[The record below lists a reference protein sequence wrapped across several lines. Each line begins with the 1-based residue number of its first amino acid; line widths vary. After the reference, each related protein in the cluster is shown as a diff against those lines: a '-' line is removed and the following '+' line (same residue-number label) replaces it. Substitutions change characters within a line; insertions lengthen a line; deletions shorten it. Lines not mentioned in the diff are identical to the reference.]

1 MENTNS
7 IISNVNDHS
16 HALLT
21 LRDEISTLSPTP
33 IRFVYFLAWTKLEEL

>member
-7 IISNVNDHS
+7 IIYNVNDHF

-21 LRDEISTLSPTP
+21 LRDEISTLSPTL
-33 IRFVYFLAWTKLEEL
+33 IRFVYFLAWTELEKL

>member
-16 HALLT
+16 HALFT
-21 LRDEISTLSPTP
+21 LRDEISTLSPTS
-33 IRFVYFLAWTKLEEL
+33 IRFVYFLAWTKLEKL

>member
-16 HALLT
+16 QALLT

-33 IRFVYFLAWTKLEEL
+33 IRFVYFLTWTEFEKL